1 MSYRNILVYVDNSPR
16 AAARV
21 KFALALA
28 EKHDA
33 HLTGLFVASPPYITV
48 AEPYMAAGAIAASS
62 EIYYGVKDMI
72 ERNAKAARAIFE
84 QEAAH
89 YQHRKEHLEWREQ
102 GGLTAEVVCM
112 NARYHDLVVVG
123 QHDASAPV
131 DGLRPDFPQA
141 VVLGCGRP
149 VIVFPYAGDFT
160 VVGKHVMVAWNASR
174 EATRALTDALPLLQ
188 GAEKVTVL
196 TVNPEVSDAAHGEV
210 PGADIAQYLA
220 RHGVNVE
227 VAQASAFSRD
237 MGEVL
242 LSTLA
247 DHDIDLLVMGLYGHS
262 RLRELVMG
270 GASRT
275 MLAAMTVPVLM
286 SH

>member
-21 KFALALA
+21 EFALALA
-28 EKHDA
+28 EQYEA

-62 EIYYGVKDMI
+62 EIYYGVRDLI
-72 ERNAKAARAIFE
+72 ERNAKEACAIFE
-84 QEAAH
+84 QAAAR
-89 YQHRKEHLEWREQ
+89 YQHRKEYIEWRQ
-102 GGLTAEVVCM
+102 QSGLTAEVLCL
-112 NARYHDLVVVG
+112 NARYHDLVVIG
-123 QHDASAPV
+123 QHDSSAPV

-149 VIVFPYAGDFT
+149 VIVIPYVGDFPA
-160 VVGKHVMVAWNASR
+160 VGKHVMVAWNASR
-174 EATRALTDALPLLQ
+174 EATRALTDALPILRRAQ
-188 GAEKVTVL
+188 KVTVL
-196 TVNPEVSDAAHGEV
+196 TISPEISDAAHGEV

-220 RHGVNVE
+220 RHDVKVE
-227 VAQASAFSRD
+227 VAQVSAFSRD
-237 MGEVL
+237 LGEVL
-242 LSTLA
+242 LSTIA
-247 DHDIDLLVMGLYGHS
+247 DHDVDLLVMGLYGHS